1 MNYSVGDIIWVF
13 LNKRPGLV
21 VLQISEQ
28 ITKKT
33 LDGEET
39 IYRLKTMNA
48 REKNDTTITLE
59 DIPGDIYKDSASAR
73 AAMIATATTA
83 IDKMIASAQNA
94 LVQKTEISS
103 PQPPPLQELNS
114 EDSILLPDGT
124 RARINIPD
132 EIKEA
137 IT

>member
-1 MNYSVGDIIWVF
+1 MNYSVGDIIWVV

-39 IYRLKTMNA
+39 IYRLKPMNA

-59 DIPGDIYKDSASAR
+59 DIPGDIYKDASAAR
-73 AAMIATATTA
+73 AAMIATATGA
-83 IDKMIASAQNA
+83 IDKMIANAQQA
-94 LVQKTEISS
+94 LGPKSEPTA
-103 PQPPPLQELNS
+103 PPAPIQELTS

-124 RARINIPD
+124 RARINIPN